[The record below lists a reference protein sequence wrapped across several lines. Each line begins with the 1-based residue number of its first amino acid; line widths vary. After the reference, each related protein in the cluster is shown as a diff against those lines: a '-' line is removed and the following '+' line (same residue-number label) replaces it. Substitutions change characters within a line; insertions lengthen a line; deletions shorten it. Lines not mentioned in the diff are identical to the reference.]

1 MNQIGGRFIKN
12 NNYQHGIAVRLL
24 EARSFGLSRCFIEES
39 LLLFHRRAFV
49 GTFLAWRGA
58 RSQNAPRGAGPAL
71 STIHLVV
78 AR

>member
-12 NNYQHGIAVRLL
+12 NYQRNTAVRLL
-24 EARSFGLSRCFIEES
+24 EARSLDLSRCFIEES

-58 RSQNAPRGAGPAL
+58 QSQNAPRGTGPAL
-71 STIHLVV
+71 STIQLVV
-78 AR
+78 ARG